1 MTRLLAVKYHRHVCI
16 QAHETLFWRYQNYD
30 KFHLATIE
38 AIYWFYRE
46 LHGTLTR
53 DGESVKYEGEYDDML
68 WYFYRQYALIQGVYK
83 ENRNLSFCKRKLDAP
98 TYIKYGPSVTPIK
111 DANQDVEKTKPVPEK
126 TIKQITE
133 A

>member
-1 MTRLLAVKYHRHVCI
+1 MTRLLSQKYHRHVCI

-46 LHGTLTR
+46 FHAVAIKSE
-53 DGESVKYEGEYDDML
+53 DGAMALYKGEYDDLL
-68 WYFYRQYALIQGVYK
+68 WYFYRNYSLIQGVYK
-83 ENRNLSFCKRKLDAP
+83 ENPDRSFCKRKLDAQ
-98 TYIKYGPSVTPIK
+98 TYIRYGDAEEPSVVKK
-111 DANQDVEKTKPVPEK
+111 DAEQEDDTREKEG
-126 TIKQITE
+126 TE